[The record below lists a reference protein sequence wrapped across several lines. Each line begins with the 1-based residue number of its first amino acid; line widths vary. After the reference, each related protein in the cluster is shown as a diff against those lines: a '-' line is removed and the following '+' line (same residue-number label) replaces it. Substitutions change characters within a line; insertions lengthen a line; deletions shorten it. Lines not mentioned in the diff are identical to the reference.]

1 MFIELTLFA
10 YLIDLVIGEIRMKH
24 PVAFMGD
31 FIQWFEKGFYK
42 DSVLRGGLL
51 TFSLLTLVFLI
62 VYGFIFLNSYLPD
75 PLALI
80 TSSFLASTGIAGHML
95 YNSVKGVL
103 ESDQPKEALAMLVSR
118 DTQDLSTSDIHKAS
132 IETYAENMSDGVI
145 APVFYLFF
153 FGLEG
158 IALYK
163 AINTLDSMI
172 GYKNTRYSLF
182 GKVSARLDDI
192 VNYVPA
198 RITALL
204 IAVFSFRGSSFRA
217 IVLYAHKHESWNAG
231 YPISAMAGAL
241 AISLGGD
248 TSYHGEIKKKAD
260 FNDGRKELTEL
271 DVRKALRF
279 RYWIDF
285 FIVGGLI
292 LLWINKL
299 T

>member
-1 MFIELTLFA
+1 MFIEITLFA
-10 YLIDLVIGEIRMKH
+10 YLIDLAIGEMKMKH

-31 FIQWFEKGFYK
+31 FIQWFEKRFYD
-42 DSVLRGGLL
+42 DSLLRGGLL
-51 TFSLLTLVFLI
+51 TLSLLTLVFLI
-62 VYGFIFLNSYLPD
+62 VYGITFLISYLPD
-75 PLALI
+75 PLALLI
-80 TSSFLASTGIAGHML
+80 KSVLASTGIAGHML

-103 ESDQPKEALAMLVSR
+103 GSDHPQEALAMLVSR
-118 DTQDLSTSDIHKAS
+118 DTQDLSTSDIYKGS
-132 IETYAENMSDGVI
+132 LETYAENLSDGVV
-145 APVFYLFF
+145 APTLYLFF

-158 IALYK
+158 IAIYK

-182 GKVSARLDDI
+182 GKMSARLDDI

-217 IVLYAHKHESWNAG
+217 ILRDGHKHESWNAG
-231 YPISAMAGAL
+231 YPISSMAGAL

-248 TSYHGEIKKKAD
+248 ASYHGEIKKKAD

-279 RYWIDF
+279 RYWIDS

-292 LLWINKL
+292 LLWINKC

>member
-10 YLIDLVIGEIRMKH
+10 YLIDLVVGEIKMRH

-31 FIQWFEKGFYK
+31 FIQWFEKAFYD
-42 DSVLRGGLL
+42 DSMLRGGWL
-51 TFSLLTLVFLI
+51 TLSLLTLVFLI
-62 VYGFIFLNSYLPD
+62 VYGVTFLISYLPC

-80 TSSFLASTGIAGHML
+80 VLSILSSTGIAGHML

-103 ESDQPKEALAMLVSR
+103 ESDHPRDALAMLVSR
-118 DTQDLSTSDIHKAS
+118 DTQNLSPSDIYKGS
-132 IETYAENMSDGVI
+132 IETYAENLSDGVI
-145 APVFYLFF
+145 APILYLFF

-172 GYKNTRYSLF
+172 GYRNDRYSRF

-192 VNYVPA
+192 ANFVPA
-198 RITALL
+198 RLTALL
-204 IAVFSFRGSSFRA
+204 IAVFSFRWSSFRA
-217 IVLYAHKHESWNAG
+217 IILYGHKHESWNAG

-260 FNDGRKELTEL
+260 FNDGRKDLTEK
-271 DVRKALRF
+271 DVRKTLRY
-279 RYWIDF
+279 RYWIDS

-292 LLWINKL
+292 LLWINK
-299 T
+299 